1 MGMRDMESRKE
12 EKKDSGINS
21 EKNTTNNDGLNL
33 DGKRLHDLYRHTTKL
48 IK

>member
-1 MGMRDMESRKE
+1 MGYIKKE
-12 EKKDSGINS
+12 EKKD
-21 EKNTTNNDGLNL
+21 TDGTSDVDNHTEEEDSYL

>member
-1 MGMRDMESRKE
+1 MDTIKKE
-12 EKKDSGINS
+12 EKKDMDSA
-21 EKNTTNNDGLNL
+21 NTIDNHNEESSL